1 MRGVALSSGTR
12 EACRLRSK
20 RSTRPSS
27 FVYALGPYASGTS
40 ERIFKSRT
48 LMARLETLHRTEL
61 TASFPV
67 GGLIPGN
74 RTLRLA
80 ESWSLIRLV
89 RVIGSASYEKQRR
102 AE

>member
-20 RSTRPSS
+20 RSTRPLS

-40 ERIFKSRT
+40 RT
-48 LMARLETLHRTEL
+48 LMARLFETLHRTEL
-61 TASFPV
+61 TAFFPV

-80 ESWSLIRLV
+80 KFRCMSRLV

>member
-1 MRGVALSSGTR
+1 
-12 EACRLRSK
+12 
-20 RSTRPSS
+20 
-27 FVYALGPYASGTS
+27 
-40 ERIFKSRT
+40 
-48 LMARLETLHRTEL
+48 MARLEPLHRTEL

-74 RTLRLA
+74 RTLRFA